1 MPVSLSHR
9 SRTWSVFKTLNK
21 YNYSVH
27 NNLRLFFS
35 FFFFLVNSTFET
47 DLSLYIWLQFIKF
60 TYSML
65 SHSISSTLYF
75 SCVNRH
81 WDCFYFFH
89 YFCTLNEVNI
99 KRQSTGISQ
108 CWIKKLQNYLNG
120 KITVSPNGTLVL
132 RSMPLLMEV
141 YQRFSIIYFTKPVL
155 FSNNIAL

>member
-89 YFCTLNEVNI
+89 FYQQGYTPRSWPYFFAIHLWVVWGRCLGADCWSYKGMSIFSWLNV
-99 KRQSTGISQ
+99 S
-108 CWIKKLQNYLNG
+108 KLFPRM
-120 KITVSPNGTLVL
+120 VS
-132 RSMPLLMEV
+132 
-141 YQRFSIIYFTKPVL
+141 
-155 FSNNIAL
+155 FSNNLI